1 MTKAIGHLLAILAA
15 STICDNNSIG
25 HVSGFVTTS
34 SSSSAL
40 HGRTRTNHATTSK
53 SPDDNTMKMPLKYSA
68 ENDGNISKVAAT
80 GSAQIEI
87 VQLTKRFKSPVLIK
101 HCGEILEWKDTY
113 GHPNI
118 PLKNDGGKACQVLRK
133 LRVQNKLTDDEVEWL
148 EEIGFRFHS
157 LEDVYRFADF
167 DKLLERLLAYEAAHP
182 NNNFQVPK
190 KCPED
195 PELGA
200 WVTGIRRLGPDGVN
214 PDHERRLTEISFVW
228 KSTRKCGSKFMSQ
241 FREWTKQV
249 EFDGVETVLKDPN
262 TISWI
267 IAQQLALKRGTLS
280 QTRVQYMG
288 ELFGET
294 WTTIGKET
302 GTSDDSEIKTTT
314 IPRYDM
320 TAPST
325 Q

>member
-1 MTKAIGHLLAILAA
+1 MTKAIGHLLAILAT
-15 STICDNNSIG
+15 STICDNTSIG
-25 HVSGFVTTS
+25 HVSGFVTTTS
-34 SSSSAL
+34 SSLAL

-53 SPDDNTMKMPLKYSA
+53 PTSRENNNMNNNMPPLKYSA
-68 ENDGNISKVAAT
+68 ENDGNFGKVAAT

-87 VQLTKRFKSPVLIK
+87 EIVQLTKRFTSPVLIK

-118 PLKNDGGKACQVLRK
+118 PLKHDGGNACQVLRK

-157 LEDVYRFADF
+157 LEEVYRFADF

-182 NNNFQVPK
+182 DNHFQVPK

-200 WVTGIRRLGPDGVN
+200 WVTGIRRLGQEGVS
-214 PDHERRLTEISFVW
+214 PDHERRLTAISFVW
-228 KSTRKCGSKFMSQ
+228 KSTRKCGSKFMKQ

-249 EFDGVETVLKDPN
+249 ELEGVETVLENPN

-288 ELFGET
+288 QLFGET

-302 GTSDDSEIKTTT
+302 GDDHNT
-314 IPRYDM
+314 I
-320 TAPST
+320 
-325 Q
+325 